1 MSHIAFKH
9 LTNIL
14 LLVFFYL
21 CMFMC
26 VSTRANGQTYS
37 DRRVQV
43 LMLTV
48 INFQMCSEDKC
59 ECSVL

>member
-1 MSHIAFKH
+1 MSQCTEAH
-9 LTNIL
+9 LI
-14 LLVFFYL
+14 Y
-21 CMFMC
+21 
-26 VSTRANGQTYS
+26 TYS
-37 DRRVQV
+37 ILALSFWLSIWRMGDRRVQV